1 MLLVRH
7 GASDPVP
14 VGRTQREKA
23 VFPKKVREQL
33 SLKCQIRWPETVMD
47 SEKCSPKQID
57 TRTRYGKW
65 SSGEEKGGGA
75 QGGDMKSK

>member
-23 VFPKKVREQL
+23 VFP
-33 SLKCQIRWPETVMD
+33 
-47 SEKCSPKQID
+47 
-57 TRTRYGKW
+57 
-65 SSGEEKGGGA
+65 EKG
-75 QGGDMKSK
+75 QGTIVT